1 MCNIKEGPVALIT
14 VSLSYILKLFELKI
28 LLILPLQ
35 KSYRTVLAI
44 TQLYVILAVI
54 DLLPSLS
61 LLEIAL

>member
-61 LLEIAL
+61 LLEMAL